1 MWLCPTCSKT
11 AMQWPLLQAERCS
24 NKTKDDVSK
33 PLLESMCKDD
43 GVNTTVFFDVQAQ
56 LECLRRAATDDF
68 QELCNKIWLQMHLAG
83 F

>member
-1 MWLCPTCSKT
+1 MAVPNVQQDGDAVATS
-11 AMQWPLLQAERCS
+11 ASREMQQQ
-24 NKTKDDVSK
+24 DQYDVSK

-68 QELCNKIWLQMHLAG
+68 QELCNKIWLQMRLAG